1 MTITDVITFEQKPV
15 LIIGNEEM
23 IEYEDAKTG
32 EKKSILKGK
41 LLWDPLYSPILTA
54 LKAGPLTVRE
64 LEKKY
69 AKIAKE
75 PKSDKTLYRYL
86 KFLEKA
92 GLVAPAGQRVTVGK
106 TATEALYARTAK
118 LFFSSFAAND
128 LWECDFC
135 NTVLA
140 KVAQILSL
148 REDMPNQS
156 KECVK
161 SLMTAVD
168 GYIFEEI
175 AEFFEKHFEEIAEIT
190 KDSDPYEMSRITD
203 VLGTILLLNH
213 PKSYERPL
221 EECLKA

>member
-1 MTITDVITFEQKPV
+1 MTVTDVITFEQKPV
-15 LIIGNEEM
+15 LIIGNEEI
-23 IEYEDAKTG
+23 IEYKDSKTG
-32 EKKSILKGK
+32 ETKSVLKGS
-41 LLWDPLYSPILTA
+41 LLRDPLYSPILTA

-69 AKIAKE
+69 AKLAEE

-92 GLVAPAGQRVTVGK
+92 GLVTPAGQRVTVGK

-128 LWECDFC
+128 LWECTFC
-135 NTVLA
+135 NKVLG
-140 KVAQILSL
+140 KVAEILSL

-161 SLMTAVD
+161 NLMTSVD
-168 GYIFEEI
+168 GYIFDEVSG
-175 AEFFEKHFEEIAEIT
+175 FFEKHYEEIAEIT
-190 KDSDPYEMSRITD
+190 KDSDPYEMARITD

-213 PKSYERPL
+213 PKSYEKPL